1 MKLQD
6 FAASD
11 LQSYINNNTSIIRR
25 AVNIQFIR
33 IYSLGYSNTM
43 RVFRYTV
50 SDNSVIILTYFV
62 INYQLKVFW

>member
-43 RVFRYTV
+43 RVFGYTV
-50 SDNSVIILTYFV
+50 SDNSVIILTYFC
-62 INYQLKVFW
+62 N